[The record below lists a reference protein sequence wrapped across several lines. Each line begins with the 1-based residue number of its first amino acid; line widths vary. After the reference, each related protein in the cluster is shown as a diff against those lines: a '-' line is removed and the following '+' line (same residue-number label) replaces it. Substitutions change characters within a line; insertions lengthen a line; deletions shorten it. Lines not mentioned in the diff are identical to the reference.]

1 MKIKDTIIF
10 DNSTFY
16 NALNSLSKSRLEI
29 CIVSKKKNHNF
40 LGILTMAEI
49 RTALMNGAKLKSK
62 ITKYF
67 NKNPVYLKKPFS
79 QNEILE
85 IMSSKKFFNISPGL
99 IPILSKNNKPIGL
112 INKNYL
118 TLPKKIN
125 IKKSNILIIG
135 GAGYIG
141 STLTENLLQKGYNVT
156 VYDNFLY
163 SKKNQF
169 NNFKN
174 KKNLNIVKGDTRDL
188 SKIFKVIEKNNT
200 IIHLG
205 ELVGD
210 PICEINPSKTFE
222 INYLASMQISNIC
235 KNLQVDKF
243 IYISSC
249 SVYGANSNNLL
260 LNEQSKI
267 NPLSVYSRLKTMSER
282 TIIENTNEKVQPTIL
297 RLGTVFGSSY
307 RLRFDLVLN
316 LFCALSHF
324 KKTINVQG
332 GSQWR
337 PFVHVKDVC
346 QAIIKIITLPKN
358 KIQGEIF
365 NITGF
370 NTTIE
375 DVAKKIQILNK
386 STNINFDSKIQD
398 RRNYKVS
405 SVKAKRL
412 LGFKPKYN
420 LEKGILEM
428 FNFLK
433 NNKIKNIN
441 LKKYNNYLNIKKIN

>member
-1 MKIKDTIIF
+1 
-10 DNSTFY
+10 
-16 NALNSLSKSRLEI
+16 
-29 CIVSKKKNHNF
+29 
-40 LGILTMAEI
+40 MAEI
-49 RTALMNGAKLKSK
+49 RTALMNGTKLNSK
-62 ITKYF
+62 INKYF
-67 NKNPVYLKKPFS
+67 NKNPVFLKKPFS
-79 QNEILE
+79 QNEVLE

-112 INKNYL
+112 INKNFL

-141 STLTENLLQKGYNVT
+141 STLAENLLQKGYNVT
-156 VYDNFLY
+156 VYDNFFY
-163 SKKNQF
+163 SDKNQF
-169 NNFKN
+169 DIFKN
-174 KKNLNIVKGDTRDL
+174 KKKLTIIKGDTRDV
-188 SKIFKVIEKNNT
+188 SKLFKIIEKNNT

-222 INYLASMQISNIC
+222 INYLASMQITNIC

-249 SVYGANSNNLL
+249 SVYGANSNSEL

-267 NPLSVYSRLKTMSER
+267 NPLSVYSRLKTMCER
-282 TIIENTNEKVQPTIL
+282 TIIENTNENLQPTIL

-316 LFCALSHF
+316 LFCALSYVG
-324 KKTINVQG
+324 KKINVQG

-337 PFVHVKDVC
+337 PFVHVRDVC
-346 QAIIKIITLPKN
+346 QAIAKVILLPKN
-358 KIQGEIF
+358 KTQGEIF

-375 DVAKKIQILNK
+375 NVANKIKTLNK
-386 STNINFDSKIQD
+386 KTNICFDSKIQD
-398 RRNYKVS
+398 KRNYKVS
-405 SVKAKRL
+405 STKAKRI
-412 LGFKPKYN
+412 LGFRPKYN

-428 FNFLK
+428 FSFLK
-433 NNKIKNIN
+433 NNNIKNTN